1 MKRWDATTVHIG
13 KPKVHDPI
21 CRSTMMKSLKK
32 SVIEFIAEEDGP
44 TAVEYA
50 VMLGLIAA
58 GCIASVNFMAA
69 KTIESF
75 DNSKTAIEA
84 AN

>member
-1 MKRWDATTVHIG
+1 MN
-13 KPKVHDPI
+13 
-21 CRSTMMKSLKK
+21 KSLQK
-32 SVIEFIAEEDGP
+32 SIIEFLAEEDGP

-50 VMLGLIAA
+50 VMLALIAA
-58 GCIASVNFMAA
+58 VCITSVNFMAT

-75 DNSKTAIEA
+75 DSSKTAIEA

>member
-1 MKRWDATTVHIG
+1 MIT
-13 KPKVHDPI
+13 
-21 CRSTMMKSLKK
+21 SLKR
-32 SVIEFIAEEDGP
+32 SILEFIAEEDGP

-50 VMLGLIAA
+50 VMMALIAA
-58 GCIASVNFMAA
+58 VCITSVNFMAA

-75 DNSKTAIEA
+75 DNSKNAIEA

>member
-1 MKRWDATTVHIG
+1 MT
-13 KPKVHDPI
+13 
-21 CRSTMMKSLKK
+21 KSLRE
-32 SVIEFIAEEDGP
+32 SIVNFLTEEDGP

-50 VMLGLIAA
+50 IMLSLIAA
-58 GCIASVNFMAA
+58 VCILSVNFMAA

-75 DNSKTAIEA
+75 DESRTAIEA